1 MSYTRKGTKAQV
13 LQSKSLRVLRGH
25 LRRDGDGTVRG
36 MDEAPEET
44 LYDRVGG
51 LAFFVDLVSRFYEGV
66 SDDEF
71 LGPMYPEED
80 HGPAIERLA
89 LFLAQ
94 YWGGPPTYAE
104 LRGHPRLR
112 MRHDPYKITK
122 KARDAWLGLM
132 LGAVDEMEMDPADRA
147 DLVAYLD
154 LAAHQLRNR

>member
-1 MSYTRKGTKAQV
+1 
-13 LQSKSLRVLRGH
+13 
-25 LRRDGDGTVRG
+25 
-36 MDEAPEET
+36 MDETGGDT

-51 LAFFVDLVSRFYEGV
+51 LEFFMELVGRFYAGV
-66 SDDEF
+66 PDAEL

-94 YWGGPPTYAE
+94 YWGGPPTYSE

-112 MRHDPYKITK
+112 MRHDPYTITK
-122 KARDAWLGLM
+122 KARDAWLRLM
-132 LGAVDEMEMDPADRA
+132 LGAVDEMEMAPTDRA

>member
-1 MSYTRKGTKAQV
+1 
-13 LQSKSLRVLRGH
+13 
-25 LRRDGDGTVRG
+25 

-94 YWGGPPTYAE
+94 YWGGPPTYSE